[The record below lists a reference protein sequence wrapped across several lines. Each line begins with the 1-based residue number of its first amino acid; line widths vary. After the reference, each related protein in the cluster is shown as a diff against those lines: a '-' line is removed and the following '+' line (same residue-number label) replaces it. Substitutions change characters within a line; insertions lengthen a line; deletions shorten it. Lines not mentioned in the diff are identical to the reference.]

1 MTNFLKCF
9 SIYYFIFIIRGFS
22 GGSVVK
28 NLPANAG
35 DIRDTGSIPGLGR
48 SPAGGHGNLLQYS
61 YLENLMDRVAW
72 QGVVLRSL
80 RVGHK
85 WLSMHTCT
93 IYKTGKAD
101 IIKLILQMKIQSE
114 KQHLVWSDSCISLG
128 RLQWKV

>member
-1 MTNFLKCF
+1 MNFYSMTNFLKCF

-48 SPAGGHGNLLQYS
+48 SSAGGHGNLLQYS

-72 QGVVLRSL
+72 QGVVLGSQ
-80 RVGHK
+80 RV
-85 WLSMHTCT
+85 
-93 IYKTGKAD
+93 
-101 IIKLILQMKIQSE
+101 
-114 KQHLVWSDSCISLG
+114 
-128 RLQWKV
+128 